1 MQGARTKRHVQFSS
15 PKAVANESNY
25 PNIVELAVAADG
37 LDVTLGRQI
46 MDFHKSRH
54 IQPHHG
60 RTIIGQK
67 KIFYRWCFSDL
78 VTARSFIDQF
88 GGEFC

>member
-1 MQGARTKRHVQFSS
+1 MRASTQTSW
-15 PKAVANESNY
+15 
-25 PNIVELAVAADG
+25 ELAVAADG
-37 LDVTLGRQI
+37 LDVTSGRRI
-46 MDFHKSRH
+46 MDFHKSRR

-60 RTIIGQK
+60 RTTIRQK

-78 VTARSFIDQF
+78 VTARAFIDQF